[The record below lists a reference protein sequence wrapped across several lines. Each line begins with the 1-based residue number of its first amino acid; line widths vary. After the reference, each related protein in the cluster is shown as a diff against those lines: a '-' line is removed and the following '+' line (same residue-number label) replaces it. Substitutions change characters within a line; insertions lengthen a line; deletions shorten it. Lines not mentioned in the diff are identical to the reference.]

1 MLSHWAFWVWRVL
14 RSNSILDLAR
24 RTEDHIKK
32 ILSLFVLMA
41 LSATLSFAQAPDR
54 SAPNDNNAA
63 SNEPVRRGGNFGWIG
78 LIGLIGLAGLR
89 GRREDVRNENV
100 RVRPAA

>member
-1 MLSHWAFWVWRVL
+1 M
-14 RSNSILDLAR
+14 
-24 RTEDHIKK
+24 KK
-32 ILSLFVLMA
+32 IVSLLALMA

-54 SAPNDNNAA
+54 GAPNDERPA

-78 LIGLIGLAGLR
+78 LIGLAGLAGMR
-89 GRREDVRNENV
+89 GRREDVRTDNV

>member
-1 MLSHWAFWVWRVL
+1 M
-14 RSNSILDLAR
+14 
-24 RTEDHIKK
+24 KK
-32 ILSLFVLMA
+32 IVSLLALMA

-54 SAPNDNNAA
+54 GAPNDDRPA

-78 LIGLIGLAGLR
+78 LIGLAGLAGMR
-89 GRREDVRNENV
+89 GRREDVRTDNV

>member
-1 MLSHWAFWVWRVL
+1 M
-14 RSNSILDLAR
+14 
-24 RTEDHIKK
+24 KK

-54 SAPNDNNAA
+54 STPNDSNAPG

-78 LIGLIGLAGLR
+78 LIGLAGLAGMR